1 MVLTLGRSIAAIA
14 MTSAVALLVKPHAT
28 EGQSRGA
35 LVRGRV
41 ELPRVPIVTERRP
54 AAADLGDAPGRSTA
68 EPRRAVVYFETAP
81 KGAFEDREG
90 GRVSMDQ
97 RNEAFV
103 PHLLAV
109 TVGTIVDFP
118 NNDRTY
124 HNVFSLSKPRRF
136 DLGRYATGRSKSIR
150 FDRPGIVRV
159 FCEIHSHMNAFI
171 LVFTHRFFSVSD
183 VDGHYQIDGVP
194 AGTYTLVAW
203 IEGVIRDSKS
213 ITITSETR
221 SVEADF
227 PIR

>member
-1 MVLTLGRSIAAIA
+1 VVLIVHRSLAAIA
-14 MTSAVALLVKPHAT
+14 MTSAMALLAKPHAT

-41 ELPRVPIVTERRP
+41 ELPRVPVVAERRP
-54 AAADLGDAPGRSTA
+54 AAADLGDAPSRSAT
-68 EPRRAVVYFETAP
+68 ERRRAVVYFETAP
-81 KGAFEDREG
+81 KGAFEDRDG

-103 PHLLAV
+103 PHLLAI

-124 HNVFSLSKPRRF
+124 HNVFSLSKARRF

-171 LVFTHRFFSVSD
+171 LVFNHRFFNVSD
-183 VDGHYQIDGVP
+183 ADGRYQIDGVP
-194 AGTYTLVAW
+194 PGTYTLVAW
-203 IEGVIRDSKS
+203 VEGVIRDSKS
-213 ITITSETR
+213 ITITPETR
-221 SVEADF
+221 SVETDF